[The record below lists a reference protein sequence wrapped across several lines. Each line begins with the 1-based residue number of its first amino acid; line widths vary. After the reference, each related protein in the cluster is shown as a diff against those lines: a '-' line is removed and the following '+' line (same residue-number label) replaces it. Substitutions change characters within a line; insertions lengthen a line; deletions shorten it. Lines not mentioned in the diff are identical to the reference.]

1 MMNSIEI
8 SNPYKV
14 YSDIDDVTKYAL
26 DVVEGR
32 ITAGKTLKDACKRHL
47 IDLERQGTEDFP
59 YIFDIEIPQEGI
71 FKFIEKYCKFTDGK
85 IAGKPV
91 TLTGFQ
97 KFILGSIFGW
107 IHNETGYRRF
117 TTAYIQIARKNS
129 KTLLVSWVG
138 LYMLMADGYAGS
150 QVYMAASA
158 KEQARISFEECV
170 KTITFSKSLRKRLK
184 IRDSVSRIDYK
195 RKFSKLVA
203 LAADTKRLD
212 GFNPHCG
219 VIDEYHAH
227 PNNQMYK
234 LIDDGAVQQ
243 DEPLIFIITTAGF
256 NLQSPCYEEYEY
268 CKKII
273 DPESDIVNEKRF
285 VYIAEMDMDD
295 DITDEENWKKSNP
308 LIAYLEGGIDKIRQK
323 VQEAIDNPQH
333 MRNML
338 TKTLNKW
345 VDMKKDGYME
355 VSKWRECKIDRAEL
369 LEIIKGKECY
379 IGVDLSQKHDL
390 SSCAF
395 VFPLE
400 KDFFA
405 VYTHSFIPS
414 ERVKQK
420 ETIDKVNYSK
430 WIDQK
435 WMTACEGLTIRN
447 KDIEQ
452 YILNFVLE
460 HDLQVIE
467 LNYDT
472 WNANQFAQD
481 MEEQGFLCVEIAQ
494 GIKTMGEPT
503 KDFRN
508 KVYEKK
514 VIHDGNPVLEWN
526 IGNAV
531 EKADLN
537 GNIKID
543 KSDRT
548 QKVDNIVA
556 IIIAYVRASTHE
568 YNNISVEE
576 FSNEEFLKK
585 LWRN

>member
-268 CKKII
+268 CKNNR
-273 DPESDIVNEKRF
+273 SR
-285 VYIAEMDMDD
+285 
-295 DITDEENWKKSNP
+295 
-308 LIAYLEGGIDKIRQK
+308 IR
-323 VQEAIDNPQH
+323 
-333 MRNML
+333 
-338 TKTLNKW
+338 
-345 VDMKKDGYME
+345 
-355 VSKWRECKIDRAEL
+355 
-369 LEIIKGKECY
+369 
-379 IGVDLSQKHDL
+379 
-390 SSCAF
+390 
-395 VFPLE
+395 
-400 KDFFA
+400 
-405 VYTHSFIPS
+405 
-414 ERVKQK
+414 
-420 ETIDKVNYSK
+420 YSK
-430 WIDQK
+430 
-435 WMTACEGLTIRN
+435 
-447 KDIEQ
+447 
-452 YILNFVLE
+452 
-460 HDLQVIE
+460 
-467 LNYDT
+467 
-472 WNANQFAQD
+472 
-481 MEEQGFLCVEIAQ
+481 
-494 GIKTMGEPT
+494 
-503 KDFRN
+503 
-508 KVYEKK
+508 
-514 VIHDGNPVLEWN
+514 
-526 IGNAV
+526 
-531 EKADLN
+531 
-537 GNIKID
+537 
-543 KSDRT
+543 
-548 QKVDNIVA
+548 
-556 IIIAYVRASTHE
+556 
-568 YNNISVEE
+568 
-576 FSNEEFLKK
+576 
-585 LWRN
+585 